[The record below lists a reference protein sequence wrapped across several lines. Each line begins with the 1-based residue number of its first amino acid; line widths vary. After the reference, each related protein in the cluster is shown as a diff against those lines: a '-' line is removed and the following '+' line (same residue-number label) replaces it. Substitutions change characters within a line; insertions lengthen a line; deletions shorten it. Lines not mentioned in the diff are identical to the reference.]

1 MFIFSCFHHNV
12 PFKLTSYTLLVL
24 VLDFCVSCLNLKL
37 GLLLSWLVHVL
48 WNNNLD
54 NFCAHSNNKEIFL
67 QIFTN
72 LTKKGFVIKSYS

>member
-12 PFKLTSYTLLVL
+12 SFKLTFYTLHVL
-24 VLDFCVSCLNLKL
+24 VLDFRVSCLNLKL
-37 GLLLSWLVHVL
+37 GLFLSWLVHVL
-48 WNNNLD
+48 WNNGLNK
-54 NFCAHSNNKEIFL
+54 FFAHNNNKEICL